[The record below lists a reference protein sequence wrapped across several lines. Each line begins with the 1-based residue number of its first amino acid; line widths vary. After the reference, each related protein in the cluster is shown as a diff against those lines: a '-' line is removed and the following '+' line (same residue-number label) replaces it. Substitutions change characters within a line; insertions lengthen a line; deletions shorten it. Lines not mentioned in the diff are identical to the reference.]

1 MTSDCEWIEKMKLKI
16 GPVGQ
21 FPLGAQG
28 AQAAVVVM
36 VRLNQGVPEV
46 LLIKRAE
53 APDDPWSGHL
63 ALPGGRVERDDATL
77 VDTAIRETLEEVGI
91 DLTRRGTILGQLD
104 PVSPRSP
111 YVPKISVT
119 PLVAIVRSDVT
130 LHIGQEVEQAFWM
143 PLDELKRNGRSE
155 TVVKVVG
162 EHTLSWPAYPSP
174 YGPIWGI
181 TERILTQLLSFLE
194 E

>member
-1 MTSDCEWIEKMKLKI
+1 MTSDCDWVERMKLKI
-16 GPVGQ
+16 EPVGPS
-21 FPLGAQG
+21 PLEAHGT
-28 AQAAVVVM
+28 QAAVVVI

-77 VDTAIRETLEEVGI
+77 VDTAIRETVEEVGI
-91 DLTRRGTILGQLD
+91 DLTHSGTILGQLE
-104 PVSPRSP
+104 PVSPLSP
-111 YVPKISVT
+111 FVPKISVT

-155 TVVKVVG
+155 TVVKVIG
-162 EHTLSWPAYPSP
+162 EHSLSWPAYPSP
-174 YGPIWGI
+174 YGPIWGM
-181 TERILTQLLSFLE
+181 TERILTQLLSLLE

>member
-1 MTSDCEWIEKMKLKI
+1 MARDCEWIEKMKLRI
-16 GPVGQ
+16 EPVGQ
-21 FPLGAQG
+21 SLGG
-28 AQAAVVVM
+28 AHRSQAAVVVI

-91 DLTRRGTILGQLD
+91 DLTESGTILGQLE

-111 YVPKISVT
+111 SVPKISVT

-143 PLDELKRNGRSE
+143 SLDELKSNGRSE
-155 TVVKVVG
+155 TVVKVIG
-162 EHTLSWPAYPSP
+162 RHCLSWPAYPSP

-181 TERILTQLLSFLE
+181 TERILTQFLSLLE
-194 E
+194 D